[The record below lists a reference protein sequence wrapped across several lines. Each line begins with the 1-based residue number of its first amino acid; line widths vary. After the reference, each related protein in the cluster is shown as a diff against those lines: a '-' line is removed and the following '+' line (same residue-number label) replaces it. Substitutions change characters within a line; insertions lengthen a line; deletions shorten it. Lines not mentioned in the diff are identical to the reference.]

1 MNVLLIEDDRR
12 ISDFLTRGL
21 ENNNCHVTL
30 VEKGSAARDVM
41 FDQTWDVIILDIM
54 LPDIDGIQL
63 VKMLRFKEV
72 VTPVLM
78 LTALGEVD
86 DITRG
91 LKSGADDYLTKPFH
105 FEELMARLYALV
117 RRNQQNYQRKNN
129 QIVCDDLIIDLDL
142 HRVTKRGQKI
152 DLSPREFKLLKYLV
166 ENKNKVLTRAT
177 ILNQVWGIDHNNLTN
192 VVDVYISYLRNKIE
206 KEQETK
212 WIQTIKGV
220 GYMFSENS

>member
-1 MNVLLIEDDRR
+1 MNVLLIEDDQR

-21 ENNNCHVTL
+21 ENNNCLVTL
-30 VEKGSAARDVM
+30 AEKGSEARDIM
-41 FDQTWDVIILDIM
+41 FDQIWDVIILDIM
-54 LPDIDGIQL
+54 LPDIDGFQL

-72 VTPVLM
+72 NTPVLM

-105 FEELMARLYALV
+105 FEELMARLYALN
-117 RRNQQNYQRKNN
+117 RRNLQNYQRKNN

-142 HRVTKRGQKI
+142 HRVTKGELKI
-152 DLSPREFKLLKYLV
+152 DLSPREFKLLKYLA
-166 ENKNKVLTRAT
+166 ENKNKVLTRTA

-206 KEQETK
+206 KDQETK

-220 GYMFSENS
+220 GYMFRENS